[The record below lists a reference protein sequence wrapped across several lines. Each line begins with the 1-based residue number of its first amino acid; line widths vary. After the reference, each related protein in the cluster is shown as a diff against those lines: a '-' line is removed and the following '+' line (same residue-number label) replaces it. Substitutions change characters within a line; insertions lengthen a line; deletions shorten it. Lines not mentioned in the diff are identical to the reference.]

1 MTTVIYIHG
10 ANGSANEAEHYKSL
24 LTNQRVIGFDY
35 KSRTPWDAA
44 DEFRTF
50 AENQRKESTTLKVIA
65 NSIGAYFAMTTGLDA
80 FIDGAYFISP
90 IVDLEKLIRQMMKLS
105 NVSERELQ
113 TRGVIHTEFGEDLS
127 WEYFSYV
134 KNHPIKW
141 STPTEIL
148 YGSEDNLTTA
158 ETIKKFAEKIGAGLT
173 IMDGGE
179 HWFHTEEQMKFLDKW
194 LIARI

>member
-1 MTTVIYIHG
+1 M
-10 ANGSANEAEHYKSL
+10 
-24 LTNQRVIGFDY
+24 
-35 KSRTPWDAA
+35 
-44 DEFRTF
+44 
-50 AENQRKESTTLKVIA
+50 
-65 NSIGAYFAMTTGLDA
+65 
-80 FIDGAYFISP
+80 
-90 IVDLEKLIRQMMKLS
+90 S